1 LNKPVLVDREM
12 VFNFETGGELDNDF
26 SSSESDDELE
36 TLQDD
41 RCIPE
46 RNEEPIPSSTIGN
59 HIDARIQ
66 R

>member
-1 LNKPVLVDREM
+1 M